1 MPSLPLSGKRIL
13 IADDHAVVRL
23 GFRLLI
29 EGAGAIVVAEADSG
43 ETALSLYAAHQP
55 DALLMDVSMPGIGG
69 LGALERLVARSP
81 KARVL
86 MLSAHED
93 LQIPSRALKAG
104 ATGYLSKRAEPSEL
118 VRALAQVACG
128 LRYIDPD
135 LAPRLALAQLD
146 GAANPT
152 EVLTEKEFAVFLEI
166 ARGRSIS
173 DIAAS
178 HHLSPNT
185 VGTHLYHIKQKLD
198 ASNTAQLA
206 LIAVRA
212 GLIES

>member
-13 IADDHAVVRL
+13 IADDHAVVRM
-23 GFRLLI
+23 GFRLLL

-43 ETALSLYAAHQP
+43 EAALSLYAEHRP

-104 ATGYLSKRAEPSEL
+104 ATGYLSKRAEP
-118 VRALAQVACG
+118 
-128 LRYIDPD
+128 
-135 LAPRLALAQLD
+135 
-146 GAANPT
+146 
-152 EVLTEKEFAVFLEI
+152 
-166 ARGRSIS
+166 
-173 DIAAS
+173 
-178 HHLSPNT
+178 
-185 VGTHLYHIKQKLD
+185 
-198 ASNTAQLA
+198 
-206 LIAVRA
+206 
-212 GLIES
+212 